1 MNKITPVCHGT
12 FTLNRSWA
20 APPPRVFR
28 AWSDPDFKSQ
38 WFGPP
43 PGEWTENRRSVEFR
57 PGGLE
62 IHEGKFTASGVTTL
76 YEGRFHLIE
85 ENQRLIFA
93 YDLHL
98 SGRFHSVTLAS
109 LVLEANGARTD
120 VSYTEQVIYLD
131 GTDGTAQR
139 QHGTEYLF
147 GKIEKLITTGDGA
160 R

>member
-1 MNKITPVCHGT
+1 MNKVTPVCHGT

-20 APPPRVFR
+20 APPSRVFQ
-28 AWSDPDFKSQ
+28 AWADPNLKRQ

-43 PGEWTENRRSVEFR
+43 PGEWTESRRTMEFR

-62 IHEGKFTASGVTTL
+62 IHEGKLTTSGVTTL

-120 VSYTEQVIYLD
+120 VSYTEQVMYLD
-131 GTDGTAQR
+131 GADGTAQR
-139 QHGTEYLF
+139 RHGTEYLF
-147 GKIEKLITTGDGA
+147 EKIEKLMTTGDGA

>member
-1 MNKITPVCHGT
+1 MSKVTPICHGT

-20 APPPRVFR
+20 APPCRVFS
-28 AWSDPDFKSQ
+28 AWSDPHLKQQ

-43 PGEWTENRRSVEFR
+43 PGEWTALRRTVDFR
-57 PGGLE
+57 PGGIE
-62 IHEGKFTASGVTTL
+62 IHEGKFSSGMTTR

-93 YDLHL
+93 YDLHHAD
-98 SGRFHSVTLAS
+98 RFHSVTLAT
-109 LVLEANGARTD
+109 LVLQANGARTE
-120 VSYTEQVIYLD
+120 VSYTEQIAYLD

-147 GKIEKLITTGDGA
+147 RGIEKLVEEGA

>member
-1 MNKITPVCHGT
+1 M
-12 FTLNRSWA
+12 
-20 APPPRVFR
+20 APLR
-28 AWSDPDFKSQ
+28 
-38 WFGPP
+38 PP
-43 PGEWTENRRSVEFR
+43 PGEWTAIRRSVDFR

-62 IHEGKFTASGVTTL
+62 IHEGRFSSSGMTSL

-93 YDLHL
+93 YDLHH

-109 LVLEANGARTD
+109 LVLQANGVRTD
-120 VSYTEQVIYLD
+120 VSYTEQVAYLD

-139 QHGTEYLF
+139 KHGTEFLF
-147 GKIEKLITTGDGA
+147 QAIEKLMVNGDGT

>member
-1 MNKITPVCHGT
+1 MTKVTPVCHGT
-12 FTLNRSWA
+12 FTLNRSWS
-20 APPPRVFR
+20 APPSRVFQ
-28 AWSDPDFKSQ
+28 AWADPHLKRQ

-43 PGEWTENRRSVEFR
+43 PGEWTAIRTAVEFR

-62 IHEGKFTASGVTTL
+62 IHEGKFTTSGVTTL

-109 LVLEANGARTD
+109 LVLEPNGERTD
-120 VSYTEQVIYLD
+120 VAYTEQVVYLD

-139 QHGTEYLF
+139 RHGTEYLF
-147 GKIEKLITTGDGA
+147 EKIEKLMTTGGGA